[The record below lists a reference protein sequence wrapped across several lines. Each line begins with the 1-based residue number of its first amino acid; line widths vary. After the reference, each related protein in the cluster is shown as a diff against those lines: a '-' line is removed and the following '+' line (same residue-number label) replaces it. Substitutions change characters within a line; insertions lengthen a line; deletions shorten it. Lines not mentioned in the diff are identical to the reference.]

1 MNPRGHINNLR
12 RKLTRFF
19 SRLFLVSDISEVVYD
34 KNINQV
40 KKVLIC
46 RPNHRLGNNL
56 LLTPLVN
63 EITIIFPNSEI
74 HLFTKGDISDIIFEN
89 YKDVVK
95 LIKLPRKPFTNLI
108 EYLTCW
114 LSILDDNY
122 DIVINSNNQSSSG
135 ILATKLS
142 KSKYKFYN
150 ILNDKLTHL
159 EDYKHHAKNPIYNL
173 RYQLKNQLD
182 RVNKTIPKL
191 DLKLRDYEII
201 NGGKLLK
208 SMFRD
213 QKPIISIFT
222 FATAEKCLS
231 KNWWSDLYSKLKNF
245 ENYNI
250 LEILPA
256 ENLSQIDFVSKS
268 YYSRDIREIASVMS
282 NVKIF
287 IGADSGMMHLA
298 HASKTKTIGLF
309 NVTKPEFYGV
319 YGNGNISV
327 DINNTS
333 ITKLINLIESE
344 LS

>member
-142 KSKYKFYN
+142 RSKYKFYN

-173 RYQLKNQLD
+173 RYQFKNQLD

>member
-19 SRLFLVSDISEVVYD
+19 SRLFLISDISEVVYD

-173 RYQLKNQLD
+173 RYQFKNQLD

-231 KNWWSDLYSKLKNF
+231 KNWWSNLYSKLKNF

-268 YYSRDIREIASVMS
+268 YYSRDIREIASVMY

>member
-19 SRLFLVSDISEVVYD
+19 SRLFLVSDISEVAYD

>member
-1 MNPRGHINNLR
+1 MNPSGHINNLR

-19 SRLFLVSDISEVVYD
+19 SRLFLISDISEVVYD

-150 ILNDKLTHL
+150 ILNDKLVHL
-159 EDYKHHAKNPIYNL
+159 KDYRHHAKNPIYNL
-173 RYQLKNQLD
+173 RYQFKNQLD

>member
-19 SRLFLVSDISEVVYD
+19 SRLFLVSDISEVAYD

-213 QKPIISIFT
+213 QNPIISIFT

>member
-1 MNPRGHINNLR
+1 MNPSGHINNLR

-173 RYQLKNQLD
+173 RYQFKNQLD

>member
-1 MNPRGHINNLR
+1 MNPSGHINNLR

-19 SRLFLVSDISEVVYD
+19 SRLFLISDISEVVYD

-173 RYQLKNQLD
+173 RYQFKNQLD